1 MGPEMGQT
9 WIWGVVKITPI
20 LGGPKPSILEVE
32 REYGYIC
39 TFKAQNAYSEYS
51 DLYPF

>member
-1 MGPEMGQT
+1 MEQT
-9 WIWGVVKITPI
+9 LISGVVKITPN
-20 LGGPKPSILEVE
+20 LGGPKHPILEVE